1 MGLKN
6 FLLNFINTLISDTVN
21 STPQGLKTDTI
32 EEIEAITIPRYKPLQ
47 GIESPVN
54 NVEYIL
60 QRRATEHK
68 KNGRMD
74 LAIACL
80 RKANEI
86 MPHSNFTYAKNDYMR
101 LVEYLKQDGQFE
113 AAREEEAKLKSAL
126 PQVFSTSHTN
136 FFSIIDRCKKS
147 NSDLIIAMPHNIM
160 CSICSAHTERIYSI
174 SGKDKRFPA
183 LPKNVFTYGGFHEG
197 CSCSF
202 GVYFEGVS
210 TFNYHK
216 DPVIWSNRPFVD
228 RRTKEQIEMYEK
240 VKKTSEQE
248 VRDREDYDWLRE
260 NMPDIAPKSFGG
272 YRKMKNSSSQN
283 YIKLVSAA
291 ADKGYIIK

>member
-1 MGLKN
+1 MGLRD
-6 FLLNFINTLISDTVN
+6 LLQILVDIFNPSTAN
-21 STPQGLKTDTI
+21 SAPQGLKTDTI
-32 EEIEAITIPRYKPLQ
+32 EDIESITIPRYNPLQ
-47 GIESPVN
+47 GIESPIN

-86 MPHSNFTYAKNDYMR
+86 MPHSNFTYSKSDYMR
-101 LVEYLKQDGQFE
+101 LVEYLKLDCQFD
-113 AAREEEAKLKSAL
+113 AARAEEAKLKNML
-126 PQVFSTSHTN
+126 PQVFSTSCTN
-136 FFSIIDRCKKS
+136 FFSTIDSCKKS

-160 CSICSAHTERIYSI
+160 CGICSAHTERIYSI
-174 SGKDKRFPA
+174 SGRDKRFPA
-183 LPKNVFTYGGFHEG
+183 LPKDAFVYGGFHEG
-197 CSCSF
+197 CRCSF

-216 DPVIWSNRPFVD
+216 DPVRWSNRPFVD

-240 VKKTSEQE
+240 VKKSSEQE
-248 VRDREDYDWLRE
+248 ARDREDYDWLRE
-260 NMPDIAPKSFGG
+260 NLPDIAPKSFAG

-291 ADKGYIIK
+291 ADKGYTIK